1 MLLITTNVNSY
12 QFKAYAAIIG
22 RIIENDNDKTDDVNN
37 TGTNTTVLVGHRMYY
52 WIPKYIFHT
61 SFDTFPKAS
70 LPAKWNSSHII
81 LVVTANRVAASVLIS
96 RNFIEPRRKCIFS
109 LENWSYQS
117 SIPIA
122 GLYLFP
128 YWEKRFQSE

>member
-1 MLLITTNVNSY
+1 MLIHISL
-12 QFKAYAAIIG
+12 KRMRAIIG
-22 RIIENDNDKTDDVNN
+22 RIIKNDSDKTDDVNN

-81 LVVTANRVAASVLIS
+81 LVVTSKSCCCQCPYFSVLYRATKEVYS
-96 RNFIEPRRKCIFS
+96 FTRE
-109 LENWSYQS
+109 LELPKQYPYSGII
-117 SIPIA
+117 SIPVLGKEVSI
-122 GLYLFP
+122 
-128 YWEKRFQSE
+128 RMN